1 MIRCVR
7 AVAEFRGWHGGRVD
21 GVKGKS
27 GEHYEE
33 LEEVSGVSDEQA
45 ETLTMLRRLLIH
57 ADIQA
62 CEQRLDG

>member
-1 MIRCVR
+1 MIRCVG

-33 LEEVSGVSDEQA
+33 VSKVSDEQA
-45 ETLTMLRRLLIH
+45 ETLTMLRGLLIH

-62 CEQRLDG
+62 CNSG